1 MNHYRKQTQQSFAD
15 HRALWVTLCTWTAS
29 FQSGR
34 HIFSSHLMLCFTLH
48 VFGRGQKDGSRG
60 RSRRPFWN
68 HKGMFERLLS
78 KRCFKWMRSQGWI
91 LPTSG
96 EVPGRARDTYVLRI
110 HCRCNNGPQ
119 PVIQELYMQNAAPM
133 FSHGSFVLFWGWGQP
148 ITVLWLHG
156 IRQHVRVSGSRLQSR
171 CCQNK
176 SARRLHLIP
185 PVPLCL
191 RHISVFVGRNI
202 TACLCAHFLN
212 CIKRMTH
219 SATLFKLTL
228 IASEWCAW
236 EAGADGTMWTCN

>member
-1 MNHYRKQTQQSFAD
+1 MRWINTEYRRSKVLLIIERFGSHYVHGLRPIRLEGTSSVHTWCFVLPSTCSEGDRKTAAGGGVG
-15 HRALWVTLCTWTAS
+15 AL
-29 FQSGR
+29 
-34 HIFSSHLMLCFTLH
+34 
-48 VFGRGQKDGSRG
+48 
-60 RSRRPFWN
+60 
-68 HKGMFERLLS
+68 HKGMFERVLS
-78 KRCFKWMRSQGWI
+78 KWCCKWIRSQGWI
-91 LPTSG
+91 LPISG
-96 EVPGRARDTYVLRI
+96 EVPGRARDTYVLQI
-110 HCRCNNGPQ
+110 HCRCNDGPQ

-133 FSHGSFVLFWGWGQP
+133 FSHGSFVPFWGWGQP
-148 ITVLWLHG
+148 IAVLWLHG
-156 IRQHVRVSGSRLQSR
+156 IRQHLRVSGSRLQSR

-236 EAGADGTMWTCN
+236 EAGADGTMRTCN

>member
-1 MNHYRKQTQQSFAD
+1 MNHYRIQTQQSFAA
-15 HRALWVTLCTWTAS
+15 HWALWITLCTWTAS
-29 FQSGR
+29 YQYGR
-34 HIFSSHLMLCFTLH
+34 HIFSSHLMLCFTIH
-48 VFGRGQKDGSRG
+48 VFGRGRKDGSRG
-60 RSRRPFWN
+60 RSRRPLWN
-68 HKGMFERLLS
+68 HKGMFEQVLS
-78 KRCFKWMRSQGWI
+78 KWCCKRIRSQGWI
-91 LPTSG
+91 LPIPG
-96 EVPGRARDTYVLRI
+96 EVPWRAWDVLQI

-119 PVIQELYMQNAAPM
+119 PVMQNAAPCFHM
-133 FSHGSFVLFWGWGQP
+133 NHLCCFEDEDSPSLSFGFMVSDC
-148 ITVLWLHG
+148 
-156 IRQHVRVSGSRLQSR
+156 RVSGSRLQSR